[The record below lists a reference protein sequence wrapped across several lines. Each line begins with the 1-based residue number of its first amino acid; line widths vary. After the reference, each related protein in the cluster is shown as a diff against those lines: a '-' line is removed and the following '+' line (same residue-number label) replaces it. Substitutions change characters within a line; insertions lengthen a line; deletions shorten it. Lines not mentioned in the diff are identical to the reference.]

1 MCISGYVCLFVCVHV
16 YLYVRASVCICMC
29 MSVFVCVCICM
40 CMLMWVCVY
49 LCVCASVSV
58 YLCACVCV
66 CICVCVCGCACVLAC
81 VCVSVGTHSP
91 CEHRT
96 LISRTAKL
104 SHWLALDLKREK
116 KRQNVH
122 IRPACNLQAE
132 KEHRPHDWLPL
143 LSLAAEKA
151 NVSCAQS

>member
-1 MCISGYVCLFVCVHV
+1 MCVCISGYVCSFVCVHV
-16 YLYVRASVCICMC
+16 YLYVH
-29 MSVFVCVCICM
+29 
-40 CMLMWVCVY
+40 VY
-49 LCVCASVSV
+49 LCVCECM
-58 YLCACVCV
+58 YLYVHVNVGVCLFVCVCKCVCV
-66 CICVCVCGCACVLAC
+66 SLCVCACVLAC

-104 SHWLALDLKREK
+104 SHWLALDLKRKK

-151 NVSCAQS
+151 DVSCAQS